1 MSNVNVAHSHAPQ
14 SLRMDGS
21 IHVCPLSAVP
31 DVVASSGASHLLT
44 CLQYEIVVDTP
55 ARIKPNLH
63 VRLHVD
69 DISQPIAGYVE
80 PNEQHVTK
88 LLDFAHAWGG
98 QGPMVIHCW
107 AGISRST
114 AAALISIC
122 ALNPKT
128 PEQLI
133 ARRLREASPTAYPNR
148 LMIRLADAALGR
160 KGRIIDAVDSMGRG
174 IVTHEAR
181 PFSLPADFSDLARN

>member
-1 MSNVNVAHSHAPQ
+1 MSNVNVARSHAPQ

-55 ARIKPNLH
+55 ARIKPGKH

-80 PNEQHVTK
+80 PNEQHMTK

-114 AAALISIC
+114 AAAFITLC
-122 ALNPKT
+122 ALNPEA
-128 PEQLI
+128 PEAVV
-133 ARRLREASPTAYPNR
+133 ARLLREASPTAYPNR
-148 LMIRLADAALGR
+148 LMIRLGDAALGR
-160 KGRIIDAVDSMGRG
+160 GGRMLQAVEGIGRG
-174 IVTHEAR
+174 EVASEAV
-181 PFSLPADFSDLARN
+181 PFSLPVDLVG

>member
-1 MSNVNVAHSHAPQ
+1 MSNVNVARSHAPP

-31 DVVASSGASHLLT
+31 DVVARSGASHLLT

-114 AAALISIC
+114 AAAFISLC
-122 ALNPKT
+122 AINPEV
-128 PEQLI
+128 PESLI
-133 ARRLREASPTAYPNR
+133 AQRLRQASPTAFPNR
-148 LMIRLADAALGR
+148 LMVQLADEALARRGR
-160 KGRIIDAVDSMGRG
+160 MIEAVERIGRALPA
-174 IVTHEAR
+174 HEAA
-181 PFSLPADFSDLARN
+181 PFWLAADMTEDGPY